1 MRVTWRHGMAGWCR
15 AVRRTGL
22 DRLAYFQQPYPDR
35 VEDQAVGQIA
45 ALQVGADRVDR
56 RPDVGHP
63 LPFSPGGHG
72 AAAAGTPA
80 RAAPP
85 PLPAFRRS
93 HFPDP
98 PPASLR
104 RPLAST

>member
-15 AVRRTGL
+15 AVRRAGL

-56 RPDVGHP
+56 RPDVGQP
-63 LPFSPGGHG
+63 LPFSPGGHV
-72 AAAAGTPA
+72 AAGAGTPA
-80 RAAPP
+80 RPAHTPAACTSEKS
-85 PLPAFRRS
+85 LPG
-93 HFPDP
+93 
-98 PPASLR
+98 PATSQ
-104 RPLAST
+104 PTATPC